1 MSARPA
7 RRCAAQAGF
16 GLAEVLIATT
26 ITLLVIAAV
35 FDAVH
40 PAHGAFRAEP
50 EAMDVRQR
58 LRIATDALSNDLTAA
73 AGGPHYGL
81 QAGPLN
87 AWFAAVLPFRQG
99 RRLADAPGTF
109 ASDTITLLRVAESA
123 AQTTIAQA
131 LAARTGSVQVNL
143 DPGCPAGNP
152 VCGFTVGMDVLVFDD
167 SGSFN
172 TFTISSI
179 QGVTLNLDHNM
190 RDSTKTYAPNVS
202 RIVEASSRTYFLKP
216 DLANDMYRL
225 ERYDGAGGADVPVVD
240 HVAALGFAYLA
251 DPEPPL
257 AIKPPADP
265 SGPWTTYGP
274 KPPAS
279 GDNCIFMPGAP
290 LPAPRLPVLTALSGG
305 PALVRLMP
313 AQLTDGPWCPSAS
326 DPNRYDA
333 DLLRVRSVAVTVRVE
348 AASRSLRGPAGFLF
362 SRGGTG
368 TSARALV
375 PDQEVSFEV
384 APRNLG
390 TRK

>member
-1 MSARPA
+1 MMTERVARGGTT
-7 RRCAAQAGF
+7 QAGF
-16 GLAEVLIATT
+16 GLAEVLITT
-26 ITLLVIAAV
+26 MLMLVLIAAV

-40 PAHGAFRAEP
+40 PVHGTIRAEP
-50 EAMDVRQR
+50 EAIDVRQR
-58 LRIATDALSNDLTAA
+58 VRIAADALSNDLAAA

-81 QAGPLN
+81 QSGPLN

-99 RRLADAPGTF
+99 RRLADPPGTF
-109 ASDTITLLRVAESA
+109 ASDTITLLRAGASA
-123 AQTTIAQA
+123 AQTTIAQP
-131 LAARTGSVQVNL
+131 LPARSGAVQVNL
-143 DPGCPAGNP
+143 DPGCPVGDP

-167 SGSFN
+167 SGSYN

-179 QGVTLNLDHNM
+179 QGLMLNLDHNM
-190 RDSTKTYAPNVS
+190 RDSTKTYAANTS

-216 DLANDMYRL
+216 DLANDMSRL

-240 HVAALGFAYLA
+240 HVTALTFAYLA

-274 KPPAS
+274 KPSAS
-279 GDNCIFMPGAP
+279 GDSCIFMPGAP
-290 LPAPRLPVLTALSGG
+290 LPAPRLPVLAAPTGSW
-305 PALVRLMP
+305 VRLTP
-313 AQLTDGPWCPSAS
+313 GQLTDGPWCPDAS

-348 AASRSLRGPAGFLF
+348 AASRSLRGPAGLLF
-362 SRGGTG
+362 SRGGTAA
-368 TSARALV
+368 TARALV

-390 TRK
+390 TRR

>member
-1 MSARPA
+1 MSTRAA
-7 RRCAAQAGF
+7 RRCAGQAGF

-26 ITLLVIAAV
+26 ITLLVMAAV
-35 FDAVH
+35 FDVVQ

-58 LRIATDALSNDLTAA
+58 LRIAADALSNDLVA
-73 AGGPHYGL
+73 AGGGPHHGL

-87 AWFAAVLPFRQG
+87 AWFAPVLPFRQG
-99 RRLADAPGTF
+99 RRLADPPGTF

-123 AQTTIAQA
+123 AQSTIAQA
-131 LAARTGSVQVNL
+131 LPASTGAVQVNL
-143 DPGCPAGNP
+143 DPGCPAGDP
-152 VCGFTVGMDVLVFDD
+152 VCGFRAGMDVLVFDD
-167 SGSFN
+167 SGSYD

-190 RDSTKTYAPNVS
+190 RDSTKTYAPNIS
-202 RIVEASSRTYFLKP
+202 RVVEASSRTYFLKP

-240 HVAALGFAYLA
+240 HVVALGFAYLA

-257 AIKPPADP
+257 AIKPPTDL

-274 KPPAS
+274 KSVS
-279 GDNCIFMPGAP
+279 GNNCVFMPGAP
-290 LPAPRLPVLTALSGG
+290 LPAPRLPVLNGG
-305 PALVRLMP
+305 TALVRLVP

-348 AASRSLRGPAGFLF
+348 AASRSLRGPAGLLF
-362 SRGGTG
+362 SRGGMA
-368 TSARALV
+368 TSARAAV